1 MKINLFLFRFMLGS
15 SAVFAGGFQL
25 NEHGARSMAQ
35 AGAFAARANDASAV
49 YFNPAGLAFQQQNSV
64 YFGSTFISPEIDFYG
79 PSNLGS
85 NKKTSMKNQVFT
97 PIHAYVKY
105 GITEDIHFG
114 FGVYNPFG
122 LGTEWDPAWDGRR
135 ISIKSDLQTFCFSP
149 TLAYKMSDQL
159 SFGAGINLITGGVKL
174 RQEAASVPV
183 GAAPP
188 IVDLELS
195 GTTFGF
201 NVGLLYKFS
210 KTASL
215 GASYRSGSKIEGK
228 GTATFTPNYAA
239 LSLPQGAVNGNLA
252 LPATAY
258 VGVSMSPMENFEVEA
273 DYQYVGWASYKEL
286 KVDFKADQSTLVQ
299 PKNYENVFIIR
310 VGGEYTMDALKLRGG
325 YLFDK
330 SPVPQKYVDP
340 VLPDA
345 DRYGWNIGFGY
356 QISDAVTI
364 DAAYLFLK
372 VRQNTV
378 ANTETAFDGTYNS
391 IANLFALN
399 IGYSF

>member
-1 MKINLFLFRFMLGS
+1 MIGTTLLFG
-15 SAVFAGGFQL
+15 GGFQL

-35 AGAFAARANDASAV
+35 AGAFAARAYDASAV
-49 YFNPAGLAFQQQNSV
+49 YFNPAGLAFQKQNSV
-64 YFGSTFISPEIDFYG
+64 YLGSTFISPEIDFYG

-85 NKKTSMKNQVFT
+85 NKKTSMKNQIFT
-97 PIHAYVKY
+97 PINAYVQY
-105 GITEDIHFG
+105 GITEDLHFG

-122 LGTEWDPAWDGRR
+122 LGTEWDPMWDGRR
-135 ISIKSDLQTFCFSP
+135 ISIKADLQTFYFSP
-149 TLAYKMSDQL
+149 TVAYKVNDQI
-159 SFGAGINLITGGVKL
+159 SIGVGVNIITGGVEL
-174 RQEAASVPV
+174 RQEVASVPV
-183 GAAPP
+183 GATPP
-188 IVDLELS
+188 IIDLELS
-195 GTTFGF
+195 GNNFGF

-210 KTASL
+210 ETVSF
-215 GASYRSGSKIEGK
+215 GASYRSGSKIEGT

-239 LSLPQGAVNGNLA
+239 LQLPNGEINGNLE

-258 VGVSMSPMENFEVEA
+258 AGVSMSPMENLEVEV
-273 DYQYVGWASYKEL
+273 DFQYVGWASYKEL
-286 KVDFKADQSTLVQ
+286 KVNFKADQSSTVL
-299 PKNYENVFIIR
+299 PKNYENTYIIR
-310 VGGEYTMDALKLRGG
+310 VGGEYSMDALKIRGG
-325 YLFDK
+325 YLFDH

-345 DRYGWNIGFGY
+345 DRDGWNVGFGY
-356 QISDAVTI
+356 QLSENITI

-378 ANTETAFDGTYNS
+378 TNTETVFDGTYNS

>member
-1 MKINLFLFRFMLGS
+1 MLGS

-79 PSNLGS
+79 PSNRGS

-97 PIHAYVKY
+97 PIHAYIKY
-105 GITEDIHFG
+105 GITDDLHVG
-114 FGVYNPFG
+114 FGVYNAFG

-135 ISIKSDLQTFCFSP
+135 ISIKADLQTFYFSP
-149 TLAYKMSDQL
+149 TLAYKVNDQL
-159 SFGAGINLITGGVKL
+159 SFGAGLNIITGGVKL
-174 RQEAASVPV
+174 RQEVASVPV
-183 GAAPP
+183 GATPP

-195 GTTFGF
+195 GNSFGF
-201 NVGLLYKFS
+201 NIGLLYKFS
-210 KTASL
+210 EIASF
-215 GASYRSGSKIEGK
+215 GATYRSGSKIDGK

-239 LSLPQGAVNGNLA
+239 LNLPNGDVNGNIE
-252 LPATAY
+252 LPATMY
-258 VGVSMSPMENFEVEA
+258 VGVAMSPMDNLEVEV
-273 DYQYVGWASYKEL
+273 DYQYVGWSSYKEL
-286 KVDFKADQSTLVQ
+286 KINFAKDNSSTVQ
-299 PKNYENVFIIR
+299 PKNYEDTYIFR
-310 VGGEYTMDALKLRGG
+310 LGGEYTIDVLKLRGG